1 MKKYKYQEIADA
13 LAAAVEREEYR
24 EHLPSVRLLGELFG
38 ANNRTVLQALQ
49 ELVARGLVTPNG
61 NRGYLICR
69 GKTPRRT
76 TGNIVLFY
84 QNTTGEK
91 QEILHSAPQPLEQLG
106 KESGK
111 RLILLNTADA
121 SLCGMRDFWQTL
133 CADGVLFLYS
143 TLDREAAYQLKLSG
157 MPFVAANRMPREWGV
172 NYVDFDH
179 EAALHALFSRLI
191 RQGKRRIAM
200 LNTCFPLNYFREI
213 FFSSYSRIMKDY
225 AIFYPELFAYP
236 DAGVDDSYLTG
247 TLLRWLE
254 MPRPPDALYSSVSP
268 KRLFQALD
276 RAGIRLPEGMPLYF
290 SCSSDT
296 RADAPQFPGI
306 EYPYRTLMRRLW
318 ELLGEVI
325 ADPERP
331 PQGILIPPRL
341 IRADGSTWQ

>member
-38 ANNRTVLQALQ
+38 ANSRTVLQALQ

-61 NRGYLICR
+61 NRGYLICH

-76 TGNIVLFY
+76 TGNIVLFS
-84 QNTTGEK
+84 QNGTGEK
-91 QEILHSAPQPLEQLG
+91 REILHSAPQLLEQLCTA
-106 KESGK
+106 SGK
-111 RLILLNTADA
+111 RLLLLNTADA

-133 CADGVLFLYS
+133 CADGALFLYS
-143 TLDREAAYQLKLSG
+143 TLNREAAYQLKLSG

-200 LNTCFPLNYFREI
+200 LNNCFPLNYFREI
-213 FFSSYSRIMKDY
+213 FFSSYSRVMKDY

-236 DAGVDDSYLTG
+236 DTGVDDSYLTG

-254 MPRPPDALYSSVSP
+254 MPRPPDALYSSVP
-268 KRLFQALD
+268 PERLFPALD
-276 RAGIRLPEGMPLYF
+276 QAGIRLPEGMSLCF
-290 SCSSDT
+290 SYSSGI
-296 RADAPQFPGI
+296 RADVPQFPGI

-325 ADPERP
+325 AEPERP

-341 IRADGSTWQ
+341 IRADGSEWQ